1 MYDVRNRC
9 PRIIYMYVSAGDGMV
24 FLAVVTDSMDPGE
37 CSTDQSFMFKQISVR
52 VVVGITCL
60 FSMAGSVLII
70 LSYCCFKPLRTR
82 VRLIL
87 VHLSLMDFGVALSNF
102 VGDVANF
109 DRYYIN
115 GTSSGSPGSNSCVQI
130 LPRENVS
137 AVVDNLCVLQGV
149 VALYAT
155 LSSVLWT
162 TSLAVYMYLLIV
174 HYRTQLSKYSVWI
187 SYALCY
193 GLPLLIT
200 TWALTTHRI
209 GFSPFNT
216 SGWCGPVLNDP
227 NTKKPDRY
235 FAVISYDL
243 WIYLTMVSVPMLFI
257 GIRAY
262 LASQVHCLPA

>member
-1 MYDVRNRC
+1 
-9 PRIIYMYVSAGDGMV
+9 MV

-60 FSMAGSVLII
+60 FSMAGSILII

-109 DRYYIN
+109 DGYYIN
-115 GTSSGSPGSNSCVQI
+115 VTSSDGPGSNSSCPISVQI
-130 LPRENVS
+130 LPLESVS
-137 AVVDNLCVLQGV
+137 TVVKNLCVMQGA

-162 TSLAVYMYLLIV
+162 TSIAVYMYLLLV

-187 SYALCY
+187 SYVLCY

-200 TWALTTHRI
+200 TWALTTNRI

-216 SGWCGPVLNDP
+216 SGWCGPILNDP
-227 NTKKPDRY
+227 KTGKLDQY

-262 LASQVHCLPA
+262 LASQVHVHVCFSA